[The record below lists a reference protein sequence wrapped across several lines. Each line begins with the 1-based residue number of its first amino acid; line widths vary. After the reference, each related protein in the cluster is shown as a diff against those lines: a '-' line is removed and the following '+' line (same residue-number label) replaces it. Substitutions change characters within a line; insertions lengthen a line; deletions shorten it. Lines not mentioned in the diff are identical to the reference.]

1 MNDDKIFSTKEV
13 IELTGFSKDTL
24 RYYEKIGI
32 ISNVIRNRNNYRQYT
47 EENINWLILV
57 QYLKKLNIS
66 TNEIA
71 KFPNLTIEESK
82 IYIKNYQQEIRHK
95 IKELNDIDDKLTV
108 KLEAL
113 NQERFEKSRS
123 LKTFL

>member
-1 MNDDKIFSTKEV
+1 MMTKFFSTKEV

-82 IYIKNYQQEIRHK
+82 IYIKNYQQEIRNK

>member
-1 MNDDKIFSTKEV
+1 MTKFFSTKEV

-82 IYIKNYQQEIRHK
+82 IYIKNYQQEIRNK